1 MATRW
6 ILISSTLSFGALAA
20 CSASTTA
27 TTPDCGRASIAIISA
42 DVLATSPRAECLD
55 GDWTAWPGDLT
66 QPVPVRLLDRGRSDF
81 LLRVGDGA
89 PVSGARAAAS
99 LRAIGRLRGVLD
111 LEGAPCALG
120 DAGAITEV
128 LAVDYARCTSTLTE
142 LAGEIARLWSA
153 TPSVA
158 RGSATLCIHVVGER
172 GPRCEASDPTCGPL
186 PHAVSVDAGPPPGE
200 PRRCPWL
207 STYFD
212 QGACTWDGE
221 CVLGGCGNV
230 CAQWSIVPV
239 GGVCPGVPARWC
251 GCVAGRCAFF
261 NEW

>member
-1 MATRW
+1 MAARW
-6 ILISSTLSFGALAA
+6 IGITRTLALGAFTA
-20 CSASTTA
+20 CSASTTT

-81 LLRVGDGA
+81 RWRVGDGA
-89 PVSGARAAAS
+89 PLSRIPVATD
-99 LRAIGRLRGVLD
+99 LRAIGQLRGVLN

-120 DAGAITEV
+120 DAGAMRDDLIV
-128 LAVDYARCTSTLTE
+128 YYARCTSTLTE

-153 TPSVA
+153 TPSLA
-158 RGSATLCIHVVGER
+158 GGSATLCIHVVGER

-186 PHAVSVDAGPPPGE
+186 PLHASVDAGPPPDE

-207 STYFD
+207 STDFD
-212 QGACTWDGE
+212 QGACTSDGE

-239 GGVCPGVPARWC
+239 DSVCLGVAGRWC
-251 GCVAGRCAFF
+251 GCVAGRCSFF
-261 NEW
+261 NEY